1 MLTAMAGEKG
11 FMTGGMKFNVGE
23 ETDASTPEAKGPV
36 LPLRLL
42 VVADLLPRD
51 EHNAGASAPEAKVR
65 VDPAQL
71 DDLFTRLRPRIA
83 IDIPSVLAEGRNA
96 RIDLSLTSMKSFRPD
111 GLIAEV
117 PLLRSLL
124 DGKLMLE
131 RLRDG
136 SIDRDKA
143 RDELDRI
150 WKGSPLV
157 RDVLKLVAV
166 AGSTSAAAA
175 AAPAR
180 SGADDSALSSILDMV
195 DTGAGDASEAPAAPR
210 QTQSSS
216 EGRFGAIIESFAR
229 SGQSSASRFS
239 PQEAVSRVEK
249 ALGAQIGAILQHP
262 EVRRL
267 EQAWRSL
274 FFLAERAKGVPGLK
288 IDVLSARPE
297 LAATTLERAVREGS
311 EAPVSVAIV
320 DISVDGTAA
329 SLSRLEEIARIAE
342 THAVPVLVNGSPALL
357 GVDKV
362 GDVERLD
369 HKMSLFSAPHQAPW
383 QSLAARPAMRWVT
396 IAMNGALGRAAYDK
410 QTSRV
415 REAVVQEHPADEGA
429 VVYLQPA
436 YLVGLLIAQSF
447 KDTRWP
453 CRIVGNRSGGM
464 IENLPVRE
472 VQANV
477 DDADVVAIPTE
488 SFVSTDS
495 QKELSKAGILLL
507 ASAPNSDAIY
517 VLTAPTAYVP
527 PPKRT
532 YDSASTEPE
541 ARLDRVSLVD
551 QLFVARL
558 VQFSRALLARMPS
571 NAPPAEMKKVVE
583 GALWTLFE
591 DARPGS
597 VELSANVTASSDGT
611 TVSITVTPRRFLG
624 VTLDELSFEMP
635 LA

>member
-1 MLTAMAGEKG
+1 MLTPMAGEKG

-23 ETDASTPEAKGPV
+23 EIDASTPEAKGPI
-36 LPLRLL
+36 LPLRVL
-42 VVADLLPRD
+42 VVADLLPHD

-65 VDPAQL
+65 VDPAQF
-71 DDLFTRLRPRIA
+71 DDLFTRLRPRIS
-83 IDIPSVLAEGRNA
+83 IEIPSVLAEGRNA
-96 RIDLSLTSMKSFRPD
+96 RVDLSLTSMKSFRPD
-111 GLIAEV
+111 GLIADV

-143 RDELDRI
+143 RVELDRI
-150 WKGSPLV
+150 WQGSPLV
-157 RDVLKLVAV
+157 RDVLKLVAE
-166 AGSTSAAAA
+166 AGARSALQPS
-175 AAPAR
+175 APAR
-180 SGADDSALSSILDMV
+180 GGADDSALSSILDMV
-195 DTGAGDASEAPAAPR
+195 DTGSSSGPQAPAAAP
-210 QTQSSS
+210 QAQSSS
-216 EGRFGAIIESFAR
+216 SRFGNIIESFAK
-229 SGQSSASRFS
+229 SGQSGASRFS

-274 FFLAERAKGVPGLK
+274 FFLAERAKAVPGLK
-288 IDVLSARPE
+288 MDVMCARPE
-297 LAATTLERAVREGS
+297 LAATALERTVREGA
-311 EAPVSVAIV
+311 EVPVSVAIV
-320 DISVDGTAA
+320 DITIEGTAA
-329 SLSRLEEIARIAE
+329 SLSRLEELARIGE
-342 THAVPVLVNGSPALL
+342 THAVPVVVNGSAALL
-357 GVDKV
+357 GVDQL

-383 QSLAARPAMRWVT
+383 QSLAARPVMRWVT
-396 IAMNGALGRAAYDK
+396 IAMNGALGRVAYDK
-410 QTSRV
+410 QSSRV
-415 REAVVQEHPADEGA
+415 REAIVQEHPADEGA
-429 VVYLQPA
+429 VVYLRPA
-436 YLVGLLIAQSF
+436 YLVGVLIAQSF

-477 DDADVVAIPTE
+477 HDADVVAIPTE
-488 SFVSTDS
+488 AFVSTDS

-517 VLTAPTAYVP
+517 VLSAPTAYVP

-558 VQFSRALLARMPS
+558 VQFSRALLAQLPS
-571 NAPPAEMKKVVE
+571 NAPPDEMKKVVE

-597 VELSANVTASSDGT
+597 VELSATVTASSDGT
-611 TVSITVTPRRFLG
+611 TVSITVVPRRFLG
-624 VTLDELSFEMP
+624 VTLEELSFEMP

>member
-1 MLTAMAGEKG
+1 MAGEKG
-11 FMTGGMKFNVGE
+11 FMTGGMRFNVGE
-23 ETDASTPEAKGPV
+23 ETDASTPEAKGPI
-36 LPLRLL
+36 LPLRVL

-111 GLIAEV
+111 GLIADV

-143 RDELDRI
+143 RVELDRI
-150 WKGSPLV
+150 WQGSPFV
-157 RDVLKLVAV
+157 RDVLKLVAD
-166 AGSTSAAAA
+166 AGARTAPQPS
-175 AAPAR
+175 APAR
-180 SGADDSALSSILDMV
+180 SGADDSAISSILDMV
-195 DTGAGDASEAPAAPR
+195 DTGSSAAPQAPAAAP
-210 QTQSSS
+210 QAQSSES
-216 EGRFGAIIESFAR
+216 RFGAIIESFAK

-274 FFLAERAKGVPGLK
+274 FFLAERSKGIPGLK
-288 IDVLSARPE
+288 LDVVCARPE
-297 LAATTLERAVREGS
+297 LAATAFERAVREGA

-320 DISVDGTAA
+320 DISIEGTAA

-342 THAVPVLVNGSPALL
+342 TQAVPVIVNGSALLL
-357 GVDKV
+357 GVDQI

-369 HKMSLFSAPHQAPW
+369 HKMSLFTAPHQAPW
-383 QSLAARPAMRWVT
+383 QSLAARPTMRWVT
-396 IAMNGALGRAAYDK
+396 IAMNGALGRVAYDK
-410 QTSRV
+410 QSSRV
-415 REAVVQEHPADEGA
+415 REAIVQEHPADEGA
-429 VVYLQPA
+429 IVYLRPA
-436 YLVGLLIAQSF
+436 YLVGVLIAQSF

-488 SFVSTDS
+488 AFVSTDS

-507 ASAPNSDAIY
+507 AAAPNSDAIY
-517 VLTAPTAYVP
+517 VLSAPTAYVP

-541 ARLDRVSLVD
+541 NRLDRVSLVD

-558 VQFSRALLARMPS
+558 VQFSRVLLSRLPS

-597 VELSANVTASSDGT
+597 VELSANVIASSDGT

-624 VTLDELSFEMP
+624 VTLEELSFEMP